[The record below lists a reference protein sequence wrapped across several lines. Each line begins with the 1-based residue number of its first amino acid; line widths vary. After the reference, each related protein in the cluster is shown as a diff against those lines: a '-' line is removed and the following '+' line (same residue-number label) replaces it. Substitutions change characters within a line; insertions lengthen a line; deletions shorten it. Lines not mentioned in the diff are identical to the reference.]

1 MENSNRCCFAKE
13 FRPVMKKRKLVIL
26 IVDDSMSFIER
37 MVSLLDEADNIGYI
51 NVARNYAE
59 ALKVFFEERPDVVLL
74 DINLPDKSGIDL
86 LRSIREAGSNCEVI
100 MVTNHTDKCYQQ
112 QCTELG
118 ANYFLDK
125 SNDFELIPGIISK
138 LN

>member
-1 MENSNRCCFAKE
+1 
-13 FRPVMKKRKLVIL
+13 MKKIKFVLL

-51 NVARNYAE
+51 NVARNYEE

-74 DINLPDKSGIDL
+74 DINLPDKNGIEL
-86 LRSIREAGSNCEVI
+86 LRSIRESRRNCEVI
-100 MVTNHTDKCYQQ
+100 MVTNHTDKYYQQ
-112 QCTELG
+112 QCIELG

-125 SNDFELIPGIISK
+125 TNDFELIPGIISK
-138 LN
+138 LNYD

>member
-1 MENSNRCCFAKE
+1 
-13 FRPVMKKRKLVIL
+13 MKKTKLVIL
-26 IVDDSMSFIER
+26 IVDDSMSFVER
-37 MVSLLDEADNIGYI
+37 VVSLLDEADNIGYI
-51 NVARNYAE
+51 NVARNYEE

-74 DINLPDKSGIDL
+74 DISLPEKSGIEL
-86 LRSIREAGSNCEVI
+86 LRSIRESGRNCEVI
-100 MVTNHTDKCYQQ
+100 MVTNHTDKHYQQ

-138 LN
+138 LNYD